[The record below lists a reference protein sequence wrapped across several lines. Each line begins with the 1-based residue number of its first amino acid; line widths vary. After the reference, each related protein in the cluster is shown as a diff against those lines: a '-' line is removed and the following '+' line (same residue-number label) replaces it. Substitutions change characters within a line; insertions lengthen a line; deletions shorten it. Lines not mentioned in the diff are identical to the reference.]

1 MQFIVKERFYRSFTY
16 YFKNMK
22 KIIFTLLILIS
33 GFLNAQNTAVFE
45 AARTNDLKTIEKFI
59 KEGNDINVL
68 NSSGYSLLILSVYNN
83 NYEVVAYLIS
93 QKANLD
99 IQDTSGN
106 SALMGACF
114 KGYSSL
120 AEQLLLHKA
129 SPDLVNDNKANA
141 LFFAATFGQVKCVE
155 ILLKYKINTNQMDVF
170 GKTALDYAVNQEN
183 DAIISLLK

>member
-1 MQFIVKERFYRSFTY
+1 
-16 YFKNMK
+16 MK

-33 GFLNAQNTAVFE
+33 CFLNAQNTAVFE
-45 AARTNDLKTIEKFI
+45 AARTNDIKTIENFV
-59 KEGNDINVL
+59 KEGNDVNTL
-68 NSSGYSLLILSVYNN
+68 NSSGYSLLILSIYNN
-83 NYEVVAYLIS
+83 NYDVAAYLIS

-106 SALMGACF
+106 TALMGACF

-120 AEQLLLHKA
+120 AELLLVNKA
-129 SPDLVNDNKANA
+129 SADLVNYNKANA

-155 ILLKYKINTNQMDVF
+155 ILLKYKINTHQMDIF

-183 DAIISLLK
+183 DAIVSLLK

>member
-1 MQFIVKERFYRSFTY
+1 
-16 YFKNMK
+16 MK

-33 GFLNAQNTAVFE
+33 GVLNAQNGDVFE
-45 AARTNDLKTIEKFI
+45 AARTNDVKTIEKFVQ
-59 KEGNDINVL
+59 EGNDINVL

-83 NYEVVAYLIS
+83 NYEVATYLIS
-93 QKANLD
+93 QKANLN
-99 IQDTSGN
+99 IQDSSGN

-120 AEQLLLHKA
+120 VELLLIHKA
-129 SPDLVNDNKANA
+129 SPDLINYNKANA

-155 ILLKYKINTNQMDVF
+155 ILLKYKINSHQTDVF
-170 GKTALDYAVNQEN
+170 GKTALEYAVNQEN

>member
-1 MQFIVKERFYRSFTY
+1 
-16 YFKNMK
+16 MK
-22 KIIFTLLILIS
+22 KIISILVVLIS

-45 AARTNDLKTIEKFI
+45 AARTNDVKTIESFVQ
-59 KEGNDINVL
+59 EGNDINSL

-83 NYEVVAYLIS
+83 NYEVAAYLIS

-99 IQDTSGN
+99 IQDSSGN

-120 AEQLLLHKA
+120 AELLLEHKA
-129 SPDLVNDNKANA
+129 SPDLVNYNKANA
-141 LFFAATFGQVKCVE
+141 LFFAATFGQEKCVE
-155 ILLKYKINTNQMDVF
+155 ILLKYKINTHQKDIF

-183 DAIISLLK
+183 EAIISWLK